1 MSVVLYRS
9 SFQSLQSKR
18 VDDALSKESKVLTY
32 KGGEKRPPASSL
44 GKKHANMYEEGGS
57 TVHISVI
64 GWKEGQ
70 DVTEADGCA
79 IAVETNTR
87 RKKGLTILSVSGKKG
102 QGRILSGEK
111 GKTEGFANPY
121 ACIAL
126 HRLVEKATRRHRSL
140 TVSVDPD
147 APCSRLYDSQYEREE
162 TKRRYWNSLELIYV
176 TVGFTLTRIRPDGY
190 TPRLVSSLINR
201 AELYRRL
208 RNGIFYVKRGG
219 DGKWSL
225 ANDYIDITLD

>member
-1 MSVVLYRS
+1 MSLVLYRS

-32 KGGEKRPPASSL
+32 VAGDETRPPASSL
-44 GKKHANMYEEGGS
+44 GKKHSNMYERG

-64 GWKEGQ
+64 GWKEGE

-79 IAVETNTR
+79 IGVETSTR
-87 RKKGLTILSVSGKKG
+87 RRKGLTILSVSGKKG

-111 GKTEGFANPY
+111 GKAEGFANPY
-121 ACIAL
+121 ACISL
-126 HRLVEKATRRHRSL
+126 HRLVEKASRRHTSSL

-147 APCSRLYDSQYEREE
+147 APCSRLYDSQYDGD

-190 TPRLVSSLINR
+190 TPRLVSSLIGR

-208 RNGIFYVKRGG
+208 RNGIVYVKR
-219 DGKWSL
+219 DGKWTL
-225 ANDYIDITLD
+225 ANDYIDITSD